1 MIGKGT
7 LLCNVNNLTF
17 CYGADIVTSSMA
29 VQQIPKQY
37 DPRIIEAKW
46 GKLWISSG
54 AYHGDPT
61 SKREPYTIVI
71 PPPNVTDIL
80 HLGHALNATL
90 QDIAI
95 RFNHMRGRETEWLPG
110 TDHAGIATQIIV
122 EKQLLEEGTSR
133 QEIGR
138 EAFWDRTWDWGTD
151 HKEKILAQ
159 LKTMGCACDW
169 DRSRY
174 TLDDGL
180 SKAVIEVF
188 VRLYEKGLI
197 YRGPRIVNWCP
208 LHQTS
213 ISDDEVE
220 NSDKAGKL
228 WTIRYK
234 IKGSD
239 RFIHVATTRPET
251 MLGDTAVAVN
261 PDDERYTQLVGKTAI
276 VPLVDREVPI
286 VADDYVKSD
295 FGTGA
300 VKVTPAHDPNDF
312 AIGERHDLPG
322 IEVIGQDGKMT
333 AEAGKFQGL
342 DRYEARKQIVLEL
355 DTTGLLEQVEDYTVS
370 TPMHDRCGTTI
381 EPRLS
386 TQWFVRMKPLAA
398 PAIKAAKEGK
408 LKFHPAHWVKT
419 YLYWLENVRDWC
431 ISRQLWWGHRIP
443 AYTCDDCDHL
453 VVTRTPP
460 TECPKC
466 AGKDLVQDPDVLDTW
481 FSSWLWPFSA
491 FGWPD
496 KTPELARFY
505 PTHLLSTASE
515 IIYLWVARMVMAGYE
530 FMGEL
535 PFGDVYIH
543 GTVRDEMGRKMS
555 KSLGNGVDPLEII
568 ESYGSDAMRISL
580 VLATP
585 EGQDTFIDQ
594 KTFEQGRNFANKLW
608 NASRFAFMNMED
620 VSLESIN
627 LRAVRGKQP
636 SMDRWILSRL
646 SETTADVNSALEK
659 FKFNAAAKTI
669 YDFIWHDY
677 CDWYLEMAKSRMRE
691 RHQTDDKQ
699 RVREVTAFVLYRSLQ
714 LLFPY
719 MPFVTQEIY
728 STLRTYVRSDTPE
741 SLWDTKWP
749 EGDRKA
755 LAPELEKEMSFVQ
768 GVVRQVR
775 IIRSE
780 MNVPPGLQAPVV
792 VKTES
797 DVLSD
802 ALAHQRE
809 CIKDLARAST
819 LEFGTDARK
828 PPLSGSAV
836 MAGAEIYVPLEGII
850 DVEKERMRLKKE
862 LDKFSGFLERTGKKL
877 QNEAF
882 LAQAPAEVVAVEQSR
897 QTDYQ
902 NRVDKLTASLEQLL
916 GW

>member
-1 MIGKGT
+1 M
-7 LLCNVNNLTF
+7 
-17 CYGADIVTSSMA
+17 
-29 VQQIPKQY
+29 
-37 DPRIIEAKW
+37 
-46 GKLWISSG
+46 
-54 AYHGDPT
+54 
-61 SKREPYTIVI
+61 
-71 PPPNVTDIL
+71 
-80 HLGHALNATL
+80 
-90 QDIAI
+90 
-95 RFNHMRGRETEWLPG
+95 
-110 TDHAGIATQIIV
+110 
-122 EKQLLEEGTSR
+122 
-133 QEIGR
+133 
-138 EAFWDRTWDWGTD
+138 
-151 HKEKILAQ
+151 
-159 LKTMGCACDW
+159 
-169 DRSRY
+169 
-174 TLDDGL
+174 
-180 SKAVIEVF
+180 
-188 VRLYEKGLI
+188 
-197 YRGPRIVNWCP
+197 
-208 LHQTS
+208 
-213 ISDDEVE
+213 
-220 NSDKAGKL
+220 
-228 WTIRYK
+228 
-234 IKGSD
+234 
-239 RFIHVATTRPET
+239 
-251 MLGDTAVAVN
+251 
-261 PDDERYTQLVGKTAI
+261 
-276 VPLVDREVPI
+276 
-286 VADDYVKSD
+286 
-295 FGTGA
+295 
-300 VKVTPAHDPNDF
+300 
-312 AIGERHDLPG
+312 
-322 IEVIGQDGKMT
+322 
-333 AEAGKFQGL
+333 
-342 DRYEARKQIVLEL
+342 
-355 DTTGLLEQVEDYTVS
+355 
-370 TPMHDRCGTTI
+370 
-381 EPRLS
+381 
-386 TQWFVRMKPLAA
+386 
-398 PAIKAAKEGK
+398 
-408 LKFHPAHWVKT
+408 
-419 YLYWLENVRDWC
+419 
-431 ISRQLWWGHRIP
+431 
-443 AYTCDDCDHL
+443 
-453 VVTRTPP
+453 
-460 TECPKC
+460 
-466 AGKDLVQDPDVLDTW
+466 LDTW